1 MSYVIKE
8 SYSNPQRKIDIYY
21 RATENNPPSWTTEQK
36 DATKF
41 NSRLGA
47 YAIVDALN
55 RQGSSARVVKLVK
68 PKLIAPKPGTMFL
81 DLTSHDPVPNMV
93 SVIYKDYD
101 DENPSTPPETYVFT
115 LNLVVSGR
123 EDSFCTLK
131 EYNDFLKNG
140 KIKVLW
146 EPS

>member
-8 SYSNPQRKIDIYY
+8 SYSNSHHKIDTYY
-21 RATENNPPSWTTEQK
+21 HVSDGMIHWTTEQK
-36 DATKF
+36 QAQKF
-41 NSRLGA
+41 NSRL
-47 YAIVDALN
+47 DAWAVADTLN
-55 RQGSSARVVKLVK
+55 RQGSSVRVVKLIK
-68 PKLIAPKPGTMFL
+68 PKLTIPKPGTMFL

-93 SVIYKDYD
+93 SEVYEDYD
-101 DENPSTPPETYVFT
+101 DEDPYALPETYIFT
-115 LNLVVSGR
+115 LSLVASGR

-146 EPS
+146 EPV